1 MRRRGINGGPNF
13 IDWFRIHVQSS
24 FDIFFSSYV
33 QTSCDI
39 NEELHILFSAP
50 KLPTSMMTYDSYPMG
65 V

>member
-1 MRRRGINGGPNF
+1 MRRRVINGGANF

-24 FDIFFSSYV
+24 GDIFSSSYV

-39 NEELHILFSAP
+39 HVQTSYHFNAP
-50 KLPTSMMTYDSYPMG
+50 KLPTSMMTYDSYPME